1 MKTGV
6 VLNLIAEGY
15 LRRRD
20 FIKVIGV
27 SVAWPLTARAQQTN
41 RMPVVGFLNAAIA
54 DHYKKF
60 TNEFR
65 RGLREMG
72 FVEGQN
78 ILVEYRW
85 AEGQYER
92 LPDLAAD
99 LINRRVAV
107 IAATSTPAALAAK
120 KATTTIPIVFT
131 TGSDPVQLGLV
142 TNIARP
148 GGNVTGATQ
157 ISLELGPKRLELLH
171 QLLPKATVLALAVNP
186 NNPPV
191 AEVQIRD
198 AQEAAHALGLQ
209 LEVLRAST
217 EEEFDKVV
225 ANLPERAGGLVIAG
239 GDAFFLSEVAKLAEI
254 TVRHRVPAIF
264 HGREFA
270 TAGGLLSYGGS
281 VAASYHLAGIYT
293 GRILTGEKPGDL
305 PVQRSSKL
313 EIFINL
319 KTAKALGV
327 TIPPGLVISADE
339 VFE

>member
-1 MKTGV
+1 M
-6 VLNLIAEGY
+6 
-15 LRRRD
+15 
-20 FIKVIGV
+20 
-27 SVAWPLTARAQQTN
+27 S
-41 RMPVVGFLNAAIA
+41 
-54 DHYKKF
+54 
-60 TNEFR
+60 FR

-107 IAATSTPAALAAK
+107 IASTSTPAALAAK
-120 KATTTIPIVFT
+120 KATTTIPIIFT

-142 TNIARP
+142 SNLARP

-186 NNPPV
+186 NNPAV

-198 AQEAAHALGLQ
+198 AQEAARALGLQ

-217 EEEFDKVV
+217 VEEFDKAV
-225 ANLPERAGGLVIAG
+225 ANLPERAGGLVIAA
-239 GDAFFLSEVAKLAEI
+239 GDAFFLGEAAKLAEI

-264 HGREFA
+264 HGLEFA
-270 TAGGLLSYGGS
+270 TAGGLLSYGGIVRFLS
-281 VAASYHLAGIYT
+281 SCGHLHWPHSDWRETRRLARAAIIEA
-293 GRILTGEKPGDL
+293 RDL
-305 PVQRSSKL
+305 HQPQDR
-313 EIFINL
+313 
-319 KTAKALGV
+319 
-327 TIPPGLVISADE
+327 
-339 VFE
+339 